1 MTATTTGVTLFGS
14 RLSPFVEKV
23 VRALAVKG
31 VAFTLTEPRSPGD
44 FKKWNPQT
52 GKMPVLEMDGRRVY
66 DSTLILAALD
76 ARHPEPPLYHPDP
89 AVAARQRF
97 VEDWSDESFYWYLM
111 ALRWTPVNAD
121 ASAEQVAASVPLPA
135 LLRPLVKL
143 LLHRQIGGTAR
154 AQGLARLPLDVIL
167 AQLGARFDELLVWL
181 GDSPFLFSE
190 RPSAADLAVF
200 GQVQTLQSGPT
211 PQGAELV
218 AQRPAMVAWLGR
230 VEEATRG

>member
-1 MTATTTGVTLFGS
+1 M
-14 RLSPFVEKV
+14 E
-23 VRALAVKG
+23 
-31 VAFTLTEPRSPGD
+31 
-44 FKKWNPQT
+44 
-52 GKMPVLEMDGRRVY
+52 GRRVY

-76 ARHPEPPLYHPDP
+76 ARRAEPPLYHPDP

-111 ALRWTPVNAD
+111 GLRWAPVNAN

-218 AQRPAMVAWLGR
+218 AQRPALVAWLGR
-230 VEEATRG
+230 VDEATRG

>member
-1 MTATTTGVTLFGS
+1 
-14 RLSPFVEKV
+14 
-23 VRALAVKG
+23 
-31 VAFTLTEPRSPGD
+31 
-44 FKKWNPQT
+44 
-52 GKMPVLEMDGRRVY
+52 
-66 DSTLILAALD
+66 
-76 ARHPEPPLYHPDP
+76 
-89 AVAARQRF
+89 
-97 VEDWSDESFYWYLM
+97 
-111 ALRWTPVNAD
+111 VNAN

-218 AQRPAMVAWLGR
+218 AQRPALVAWLGR
-230 VEEATRG
+230 VDEATRG

>member
-1 MTATTTGVTLFGS
+1 
-14 RLSPFVEKV
+14 
-23 VRALAVKG
+23 
-31 VAFTLTEPRSPGD
+31 
-44 FKKWNPQT
+44 
-52 GKMPVLEMDGRRVY
+52 
-66 DSTLILAALD
+66 
-76 ARHPEPPLYHPDP
+76 
-89 AVAARQRF
+89 

-211 PQGAELV
+211 PQGAALV
-218 AQRPAMVAWLGR
+218 AQRPAMVAWMRR
-230 VEEATRG
+230 VDEATRG

>member
-1 MTATTTGVTLFGS
+1 MTATATDVTLFGS

-23 VRALAVKG
+23 VRALQMKG
-31 VAFTLTEPRSPGD
+31 VPFTLTEPRSAGD

-52 GKMPVLEMDGRRVY
+52 GKMPVLELDGRRVY
-66 DSTLILAALD
+66 DSTLIMDALD
-76 ARHPEPPLYHPDP
+76 ASRPEPPLYDRDP
-89 AVAARQRF
+89 QVAARQRF

-111 ALRWTPVNAD
+111 GLRWTPVNAD
-121 ASAEQVAASVPLPA
+121 ASAEQVAASLPLPA
-135 LLRPLVKL
+135 LVRPLVKFF
-143 LLHRQIGGTAR
+143 LHRQIGGTAR

-181 GDSPFLFSE
+181 GDAPFLFSE

-200 GQVQTLQSGPT
+200 GQVQTLRSGPT

-218 AQRPAMVAWLGR
+218 AQRPAMVAWMRR
-230 VEEATRG
+230 VDEATRG